1 MNKILVTGATGFVG
15 RYLISKLNK
24 NITLLVSRKKIK
36 DFKSSIICDFE
47 TSNINKEILKG
58 VETVFHLAG
67 IAHDLKENQQT
78 LKKYRLVNV
87 EATKKLAE
95 TSAKSGV
102 KKFVFLSSIRASK
115 NQVNQ
120 TGNNYGFS
128 KRCAEKLL
136 LEISKNSNMKIAII
150 RSPLIYGPK
159 SKGNLN
165 VMYDAIKK
173 GWFPPIPKDK
183 GGHVMIHIDDLIT
196 CLLLVAKK
204 MVSPFNIYYLS
215 DGITYSA
222 RDIYNQFCQILN
234 IKTPSWNV
242 PWFIFVLLSLTT
254 KKIRRKI
261 RIIFGNY
268 VYSSKKIKNLGFV
281 PKKTLK
287 DFNET
292 DF

>member
-1 MNKILVTGATGFVG
+1 MNDKNFISNYFDIFQKKAFNPNISENLIILKNMIIETHKKKGKVI
-15 RYLISKLNK
+15 LIGNGGSSAIASHVSVDLNK
-24 NITLLVSRKKIK
+24 AV
-36 DFKSSIICDFE
+36 
-47 TSNINKEILKG
+47 G
-58 VETVFHLAG
+58 
-67 IAHDLKENQQT
+67 
-78 LKKYRLVNV
+78 
-87 EATKKLAE
+87 
-95 TSAKSGV
+95 
-102 KKFVFLSSIRASK
+102 
-115 NQVNQ
+115 
-120 TGNNYGFS
+120 
-128 KRCAEKLL
+128 
-136 LEISKNSNMKIAII
+136 I
-150 RSPLIYGPK
+150 RSVNFNEY
-159 SKGNLN
+159 
-165 VMYDAIKK
+165 
-173 GWFPPIPKDK
+173 
-183 GGHVMIHIDDLIT
+183 DLIT